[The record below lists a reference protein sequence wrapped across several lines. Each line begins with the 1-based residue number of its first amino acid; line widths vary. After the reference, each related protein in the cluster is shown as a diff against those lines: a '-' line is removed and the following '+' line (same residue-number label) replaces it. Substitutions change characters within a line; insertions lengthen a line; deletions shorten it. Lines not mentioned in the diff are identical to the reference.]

1 MARKK
6 VKKKVRITIVIL
18 VLLGLFFISTSVV
31 YCYLASPVD
40 KNSNSIIE
48 VEIKNGMSSR
58 SIGKLL
64 EKRGVIRN
72 GDFFLLYT
80 KLNDCKY
87 LKAATYEFRKN
98 MNLAEILEKVCKGN
112 NLNKDVIR
120 LTFKEGRRLTDYAE
134 LISKE
139 TTNSYDDVISTV
151 NDKKYLKT
159 LIEKYYFLT
168 DDILNEDIYYP
179 LEGYLFPDTYE
190 FINKDVSIKVI
201 IEKML
206 DREKEMLDSLND
218 ALSNKHT
225 LHEYITLASMLELE
239 GTNDE
244 NRSMIAGIFE
254 NRLNKAMNLGSDV
267 TTYYAFQKPMTKDL
281 TTSEFEKYNPYNTR
295 SKNLI
300 GLPVGPICMPSLSS
314 LKSALKPTDSSYLYF
329 VADKLGNIYYTKT
342 NSEHL
347 KKVQEI
353 KEAGNWIW

>member
-6 VKKKVRITIVIL
+6 VKKKVGITIVIL
-18 VLLGLFFISTSVV
+18 VLLGLFLISTSVI

-48 VEIKNGMSSR
+48 VEVESGMSSR
-58 SIGKLL
+58 GIGKLL

-72 GDFFLLYT
+72 GDFFLLYS
-80 KLNDCKY
+80 KLNNCKS
-87 LKAATYEFRKN
+87 LKAATYEFRKS
-98 MNLAEILEKVCKGN
+98 MNLSEILEQVCRGN
-112 NLNKDVIR
+112 TLNKGVIR
-120 LTFKEGRRLTDYAE
+120 LTFKEGYRITDYAE

-139 TTNSYDDVISTV
+139 TSNSYDDVINTV
-151 NDKKYLKT
+151 NDKEYLKS

-168 DDILNEDIYYP
+168 EDILNDDIYYS

-190 FINKDVSIKVI
+190 FINKDVSVKTI

-206 DREKEMLDSLND
+206 DREKEMLDSLDISLN
-218 ALSNKHT
+218 SRHT
-225 LHEYITLASMLELE
+225 LHEFITLASMLELE

-254 NRLNKAMNLGSDV
+254 NRLSKAMNLGSDV
-267 TTYYAFQKPMTKDL
+267 TTYYAFQKPMTGDL

-314 LKSALKPTDSSYLYF
+314 LKSALKPTNSSYLYF

-342 NSEHL
+342 NGEHL